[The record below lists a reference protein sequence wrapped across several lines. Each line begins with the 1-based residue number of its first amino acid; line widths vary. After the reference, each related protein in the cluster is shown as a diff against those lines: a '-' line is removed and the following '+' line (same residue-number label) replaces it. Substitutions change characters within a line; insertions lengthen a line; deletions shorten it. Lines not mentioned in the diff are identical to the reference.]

1 MVYADEDEIDW
12 SDGSFGAP
20 PRILIDAT
28 PQSTHHNPTA
38 DAYEEEDSV
47 FVSETYYQHRIPS
60 GLTLQAE
67 AVRLHFPAPSNSND
81 NLQNPTRVQRAR
93 AGVHLNRRIPSKAD
107 YINYVLYQA
116 SQKTYEATFLNNFIA
131 HALHPDRLAQCSED
145 ANSSRQSIADYMKSV
160 SHEVNS
166 ITKKMIWNGHCRT
179 VHLLAGDGMDG
190 APFLDPHALDTK
202 PFSKYGPGNL
212 FPVADRINVSWHRTS
227 SHPTMV
233 RYSTKEYELGY
244 QAGPL
249 EEIDA
254 VSQTLFRKENFSMTL
269 PIGRAV
275 KLSTSKKRKGQNM
288 CGAATRDDRL
298 ASSRRNWIPFPQL
311 AIMSDFHGPQSV
323 TSTPL
328 DIGHEAKAADVH
340 QEPQI
345 LSDLTQLYHD
355 PVNALSLDDAQ
366 EEGSHQ
372 PFPRYEV
379 LFGSHDAGVPIS
391 DRAGACKQ
399 SNGTEHV
406 EKVHHWRTRLIN
418 DHKRRLTLKWG
429 NPPQALD
436 HAFQNFKQV
445 VAAAMSMGIRPTAN
459 DDYQKKLEAIAARE
473 RLREQARSS
482 ARSQQNSES
491 LSTET
496 TTPDSRASQCLPI
509 DSDMNTPESSSC
521 SPLQILRRNIGGS
534 LSSSESDK
542 TSSEPPKKRRRKNET
557 ANKQVMR
564 SHSTQQQSTAPKP
577 GKQSTNQSIMKSPLA
592 NKPLSLHP
600 SGSTTLEL
608 HQHLPP
614 NAYFEP
620 ISVDEK
626 YAWRCRCKHAMG
638 HYYNSGNRKNCR
650 GCNTSLGDNH
660 AVEMDFYMPLRSFY
674 HQPAPDMRWKPS
686 KQTARLRKSDRPC
699 HNAVAK
705 DAYWQ
710 AVGTGATE
718 EVARQI
724 AVDAVVHYLRP
735 KVRSKG
741 PTPEPTPES
750 EPEPDL
756 GPHPS
761 GSTTMEH
768 GQEIPDG
775 YYWKKQKAGEKL
787 AWRCDVNHGLGR
799 YYLAGDKKT
808 CPGCGA
814 GRTSLG
820 KSEDMDFYLPS
831 GVVVRQEAPGLSIWK
846 PRKPYK
852 IGKPATTKREAVSH
866 NQMCAKV
873 YFELLAQE
881 HEAEEALALAIE
893 RVDSEL
899 DKKQEAKMKRQEA
912 KEEIGDSD
920 AVEGDSTSA
929 SVSRRDSAATSRNS
943 RGGCTMS
950 FVPKKRTIDDVM
962 EESLDEVV
970 GGLGDRDMGS
980 EKDSCDSVVV
990 SSSSDEDSSA
1000 SDSE

>member
-20 PRILIDAT
+20 SRIPIDAT
-28 PQSTHHNPTA
+28 PRSTHHNPIA
-38 DAYEEEDSV
+38 DAYEDQDSL
-47 FVSETYYQHRIPS
+47 FVSETYDQHRMPS
-60 GLTLQAE
+60 GLTLE
-67 AVRLHFPAPSNSND
+67 AGKKLALPPVNNND
-81 NLQNPTRVQRAR
+81 TFQNPTRVQRAR

-107 YINYVLYQA
+107 YVNYVLYQA
-116 SQKTYEATFLNNFIA
+116 SQKAYEATFLNNFVA

-145 ANSSRQSIADYMKSV
+145 ATSGRQSIAEYLKSV
-160 SHEVNS
+160 SHEVNG

-190 APFLDPHALDTK
+190 APFLDLHTLDTR

-212 FPVADRINVSWHRTS
+212 FPVADRVNVSWHRTS
-227 SHPTMV
+227 SHPSMV

-249 EEIDA
+249 EDLDA
-254 VSQTLFRKENFSMTL
+254 VSQTLFRKENFGITL

-288 CGAATRDDRL
+288 PGAATRDDEML
-298 ASSRRNWIPFPQL
+298 SSRRNWLHFPHFNTTV
-311 AIMSDFHGPQSV
+311 DFQDPQII

-328 DIGHEAKAADVH
+328 DIVHEAKAADVH
-340 QEPQI
+340 QEPRI
-345 LSDLTQLYHD
+345 LSDLSRLHND
-355 PVNALSLDDAQ
+355 SADALSPDLAQ
-366 EEGSHQ
+366 KEGSHG
-372 PFPRYEV
+372 PFSLYAG
-379 LFGSHDAGVPIS
+379 LFRSHDPEAPVS

-406 EKVHHWRTRLIN
+406 EKVQDWRNRLIK

-436 HAFQNFKQV
+436 HAFRNFKQV
-445 VAAAMSMGIRPTAN
+445 VTAAMSMGIRPIAH
-459 DDYQKKLEAIAARE
+459 DYPKKLDTIAAWE
-473 RLREQARSS
+473 RLREQARNS

-496 TTPDSRASQCLPI
+496 TTADSRASQCLPVV
-509 DSDMNTPESSSC
+509 SDVNTPESSSF
-521 SPLQILRRNIGGS
+521 SPPQILRRDIGGS
-534 LSSSESDK
+534 LSNSESDK
-542 TSSEPPKKRRRKNET
+542 TPSEPSKKRRKKNE
-557 ANKQVMR
+557 AADKQVMR
-564 SHSTQQQSTAPKP
+564 NHSTDQQSTAPKP
-577 GKQSTNQSIMKSPLA
+577 GKQSTNQAVVKSPSV
-592 NKPLSLHP
+592 NKSLSLHP

-614 NAYFEP
+614 DAYFEP

-650 GCNTSLGDNH
+650 GCNTSRSDNH
-660 AVEMDFYMPLRSFY
+660 AFEMDFYMPLRSFY
-674 HQPAPDMRWKPS
+674 HQPVPDMRWKPS

-705 DAYWQ
+705 DAYWE

-718 EVARQI
+718 GEARQI
-724 AVDAVVHYLRP
+724 AVDAVVQYLRP
-735 KVRSKG
+735 KPPPKA

-750 EPEPDL
+750 DLEPDL

-761 GSTTMEH
+761 GSITMEH

-775 YYWKKQKAGEKL
+775 CYWKKEKPDENL

-814 GRTSLG
+814 GRSSQG
-820 KSEDMDFYLPS
+820 KSEEMDFYLPS
-831 GVVVRQEAPGLSIWK
+831 GVVVRQEAQGLSVWK

-852 IGKPATTKREAVSH
+852 MSKSAAPKREAVSH

-881 HEAEEALALAIE
+881 HETEKALALAIE

-912 KEEIGDSD
+912 KEEVGDSD
-920 AVEGDSTSA
+920 AVEGASTSV
-929 SVSRRDSAATSRNS
+929 STSRRDSAATSRNS

-950 FVPKKRTIDDVM
+950 LVPKKRTMDDVS

-970 GGLGDRDMGS
+970 GRLIDRDMGS
-980 EKDSCDSVVV
+980 DGEPEDSVGA
-990 SSSSDEDSSA
+990 SSSSAAEEDSSG

>member
-1 MVYADEDEIDW
+1 MAYADEDEIDW

-20 PRILIDAT
+20 SRIPIDAT
-28 PQSTHHNPTA
+28 PSSTTHNPTA
-38 DAYEEEDSV
+38 DAHEDEDSL
-47 FVSETYYQHRIPS
+47 FVSETYDPHRIPS
-60 GLTLQAE
+60 GSTLA
-67 AVRLHFPAPSNSND
+67 AAPVNSND
-81 NLQNPTRVQRAR
+81 TFQNPSRVQRAR

-107 YINYVLYQA
+107 YVNYVLYQA
-116 SQKTYEATFLNNFIA
+116 SQKAYEATFLNNFVA

-145 ANSSRQSIADYMKSV
+145 ANSGRQSIAEYMKSV
-160 SHEVNS
+160 SHEVNG

-190 APFLDPHALDTK
+190 APFLDLHTLDTR

-212 FPVADRINVSWHRTS
+212 FPVADRVNVSWHRTS
-227 SHPTMV
+227 SHPSMV

-249 EEIDA
+249 EDLDA
-254 VSQTLFRKENFSMTL
+254 VSQTLFRKENFGVTL

-288 CGAATRDDRL
+288 PGAATRDDRMV
-298 ASSRRNWIPFPQL
+298 SSRRDWIPFPQL
-311 AIMSDFHGPQSV
+311 ATMSDFHDPQSI

-328 DIGHEAKAADVH
+328 DIVHEANAADAH
-340 QEPQI
+340 QEPRI
-345 LSDLTQLYHD
+345 LSDLSRLYHD
-355 PVNALSLDDAQ
+355 SVDALSPDLGQ
-366 EEGSHQ
+366 EEELHR
-372 PFPRYEV
+372 PFPRYAE
-379 LFGSHDAGVPIS
+379 LLIPHDPEVPIS
-391 DRAGACKQ
+391 DRGGACKQ
-399 SNGTEHV
+399 GNSTEHV
-406 EKVHHWRTRLIN
+406 EKVHHWRNRLIK

-429 NPPQALD
+429 NPSQALD

-445 VAAAMSMGIRPTAN
+445 VAAAMSMGIRPIAH
-459 DDYQKKLEAIAARE
+459 DYQKKLEAIASRE
-473 RLREQARSS
+473 RLQEQAGIS
-482 ARSQQNSES
+482 ARSQQNSER

-496 TTPDSRASQCLPI
+496 TTADSCEPQCLPV
-509 DSDMNTPESSSC
+509 DSDMNTPESSSF
-521 SPLQILRRNIGGS
+521 SPPQILRRDIGM
-534 LSSSESDK
+534 SSDISNPEK
-542 TSSEPPKKRRRKNET
+542 TSSEPSKKRRKKNQ
-557 ANKQVMR
+557 AVNKQIMR
-564 SHSTQQQSTAPKP
+564 SHSTQQQSTAPKLNKP
-577 GKQSTNQSIMKSPLA
+577 STNQSAVKAPSAHKSP
-592 NKPLSLHP
+592 SSHP
-600 SGSTTLEL
+600 SGSTTLEP

-638 HYYNSGNRKNCR
+638 HYYNSGSRKNCR
-650 GCNTSLGDNH
+650 GCNTSLSDNH

-686 KQTARLRKSDRPC
+686 KQAARLRKSDRPC

-705 DAYWQ
+705 DAYWE
-710 AVGTGATE
+710 AVSTGATE
-718 EVARQI
+718 EEARQV
-724 AVDAVVHYLRP
+724 AVDAVVRYLRP
-735 KVRSKG
+735 KPPPKA
-741 PTPEPTPES
+741 PTPETTPEP

-775 YYWKKQKAGEKL
+775 YYWKKQKADEQV

-831 GVVVRQEAPGLSIWK
+831 GVVVRQEAPGLSIWR

-852 IGKPATTKREAVSH
+852 IGKPAATKREPVSH

-873 YFELLAQE
+873 YFGLLAE
-881 HEAEEALALAIE
+881 GNEAEEALRLAIE

-912 KEEIGDSD
+912 REEVGDED
-920 AVEGDSTSA
+920 AVEGASS
-929 SVSRRDSAATSRNS
+929 SVSVERRDSAATSRNS

-950 FVPKKRTIDDVM
+950 LVPKKRTMDDVI
-962 EESLDEVV
+962 EESLGELV
-970 GGLGDRDMGS
+970 GDLEDGDVGS
-980 EKDSCDSVVV
+980 EGESGDSVAM
-990 SSSSDEDSSA
+990 SSSDEEDSSA

>member
-20 PRILIDAT
+20 SRIPIDAT
-28 PQSTHHNPTA
+28 PISTHHNPTA
-38 DAYEEEDSV
+38 DVYEDQDSL
-47 FVSETYYQHRIPS
+47 FVSETYDQHRIPN
-60 GLTLQAE
+60 GLTLQA
-67 AVRLHFPAPSNSND
+67 APSNSHD

-107 YINYVLYQA
+107 YVNYVLYQA
-116 SQKTYEATFLNNFIA
+116 SQKAYEATFMNNFVA

-145 ANSSRQSIADYMKSV
+145 ATSDRQSIAEYMKSV

-190 APFLDPHALDTK
+190 APFLDLHTLDTR

-212 FPVADRINVSWHRTS
+212 FPVADRVNVSWHRTC
-227 SHPTMV
+227 SHPSMV

-244 QAGPL
+244 HAGPL
-249 EEIDA
+249 EDLDA
-254 VSQTLFRKENFSMTL
+254 VFQTLFRKENFGVTL

-275 KLSTSKKRKGQNM
+275 KPSTSKKRKGQNM
-288 CGAATRDDRL
+288 LGAATRDDKI

-311 AIMSDFHGPQSV
+311 VTMSDCNDPQST

-328 DIGHEAKAADVH
+328 DIGHEAKAADVR
-340 QEPQI
+340 QEPRI

-355 PVNALSLDDAQ
+355 PMDAPFPDDAQ

-372 PFPRYEV
+372 PFPRYED
-379 LFGSHDAGVPIS
+379 LFGSHDSGVPIS
-391 DRAGACKQ
+391 DQAGACKQ
-399 SNGTEHV
+399 GNGNEHV

-429 NPPQALD
+429 NPPQALN

-445 VAAAMSMGIRPTAN
+445 VTAAMSMGIRPIAH
-459 DDYQKKLEAIAARE
+459 DYQKKLEAIAARE
-473 RLREQARSS
+473 RLREQAGSF

-496 TTPDSRASQCLPI
+496 TTPDSRASQCLPM
-509 DSDMNTPESSSC
+509 DSDMNTPESSSFS
-521 SPLQILRRNIGGS
+521 SPQILRRDIGGP
-534 LSSSESDK
+534 LSNSESDK
-542 TSSEPPKKRRRKNET
+542 TPSEPSKKKRRKNEG

-564 SHSTQQQSTAPKP
+564 SHSTQQKSTASKP
-577 GKQSTNQSIMKSPLA
+577 GKQSTHQSIVKSPSA
-592 NKPLSLHP
+592 NKSLSLHP

-614 NAYFEP
+614 DAYFEP

-650 GCNTSLGDNH
+650 GCNTSLSDNH
-660 AVEMDFYMPLRSFY
+660 AFEMDFYMPLRSFY

-705 DAYWQ
+705 DAYWE
-710 AVGTGATE
+710 AISAGATE
-718 EVARQI
+718 EEARQI

-735 KVRSKG
+735 KVQPKG
-741 PTPEPTPES
+741 PTPEPTPEP

-775 YYWKKQKAGEKL
+775 YYWKKQKADEKL

-808 CPGCGA
+808 CPGCGT

-852 IGKPATTKREAVSH
+852 IGKPATTKREPVSH

-873 YFELLAQE
+873 YFELLAQA

-912 KEEIGDSD
+912 KEEVGDSD
-920 AVEGDSTSA
+920 AVEGASTSV
-929 SVSRRDSAATSRNS
+929 SVSRRDSTATSRNS

-950 FVPKKRTIDDVM
+950 LVPKKRTMDDVI

-970 GGLGDRDMGS
+970 GDLGDGDMGS
-980 EKDSCDSVVV
+980 ERESGDSVSV
-990 SSSSDEDSSA
+990 SSSDEDDSSG

>member
-38 DAYEEEDSV
+38 DAYEEEDSL
-47 FVSETYYQHRIPS
+47 FVSEAYDQHRIPS
-60 GLTLQAE
+60 SLTLQA
-67 AVRLHFPAPSNSND
+67 APSNSND

-145 ANSSRQSIADYMKSV
+145 ANSGRQSIAEYMKSV

-190 APFLDPHALDTK
+190 APFLDPHALDIK

-249 EEIDA
+249 EDLDA

-269 PIGRAV
+269 PVGRAV

-288 CGAATRDDRL
+288 PGAATRDDRM

-311 AIMSDFHGPQSV
+311 ATMSDFHDPKPITNS
-323 TSTPL
+323 PL
-328 DIGHEAKAADVH
+328 GIGHGAKASDVH
-340 QEPQI
+340 REPRI
-345 LSDLTQLYHD
+345 LSDLTQLYQD
-355 PVNALSLDDAQ
+355 PVDALSPDDAQ
-366 EEGSHQ
+366 EEESHLA
-372 PFPRYEV
+372 FPRYED
-379 LFGSHDAGVPIS
+379 LFDSHDAGVPIS
-391 DRAGACKQ
+391 DRVGACKQ
-399 SNGTEHV
+399 SNGSEDV

-445 VAAAMSMGIRPTAN
+445 VTAAMSMGIRPIAH
-459 DDYQKKLEAIAARE
+459 DYPKKLDTIAAWE
-473 RLREQARSS
+473 RLREQAKHS
-482 ARSQQNSES
+482 ARSQLNSES
-491 LSTET
+491 LSPET
-496 TTPDSRASQCLPI
+496 TTADSRASQYLPVV
-509 DSDMNTPESSSC
+509 SDVDTPESPSF
-521 SPLQILRRNIGGS
+521 SPPQILRRDIGGS
-534 LSSSESDK
+534 LSNSESDK
-542 TSSEPPKKRRRKNET
+542 TPSEPSRKRRKKN
-557 ANKQVMR
+557 QVVDTQVLR
-564 SHSTQQQSTAPKP
+564 SNSTQQQLTAPES
-577 GKQSTNQSIMKSPLA
+577 GKQSTNQSIVKGPSADKSP
-592 NKPLSLHP
+592 SLHP

-620 ISVDEK
+620 TSVDEK

-638 HYYNSGNRKNCR
+638 HYYNSGSRKNCR
-650 GCNTSLGDNH
+650 GCNTSLSDNH

-686 KQTARLRKSDRPC
+686 KQAARIRKSDRPC

-705 DAYWQ
+705 DAYWE
-710 AVGTGATE
+710 AVSAGATE
-718 EVARQI
+718 EEARQI
-724 AVDAVVHYLRP
+724 AVDAVVRYLRP
-735 KVRSKG
+735 KAPPKA
-741 PTPEPTPES
+741 PTPETTPEP

-768 GQEIPDG
+768 GQEIPDC
-775 YYWKKQKAGEKL
+775 YYWKKQKADEKL

-852 IGKPATTKREAVSH
+852 IGKPAATKREPVSH

-873 YFELLAQE
+873 YFELLAQA

-893 RVDSEL
+893 RVDNEL

-912 KEEIGDSD
+912 KEEVGDSD
-920 AVEGDSTSA
+920 AVEGASTSA

-950 FVPKKRTIDDVM
+950 LVPKKRTMDDVI

-970 GGLGDRDMGS
+970 GDLENRDMGS
-980 EKDSCDSVVV
+980 ERESGDSVAM
-990 SSSSDEDSSA
+990 SSSDEEDSSA

>member
-20 PRILIDAT
+20 SRIPIDAIPT
-28 PQSTHHNPTA
+28 STHHNPTA
-38 DAYEEEDSV
+38 DAYEEEDSL
-47 FVSETYYQHRIPS
+47 FVSETYDQHRIPS
-60 GLTLQAE
+60 GVTLDA
-67 AVRLHFPAPSNSND
+67 APVNSND
-81 NLQNPTRVQRAR
+81 TFQNPTRVQRAR
-93 AGVHLNRRIPSKAD
+93 AGVHLNRRIPSKVD
-107 YINYVLYQA
+107 YVNYVLYQA
-116 SQKTYEATFLNNFIA
+116 SQKAYEATFLNNFIA

-145 ANSSRQSIADYMKSV
+145 TNSGRQSIAEYMKSV
-160 SHEVNS
+160 SHEVNG
-166 ITKKMIWNGHCRT
+166 ITKKMIWNSHCRT

-190 APFLDPHALDTK
+190 APFLDLHTIDTK

-212 FPVADRINVSWHRTS
+212 FPVAERVNVSWHRTS

-249 EEIDA
+249 EDLDA

-288 CGAATRDDRL
+288 PGAATRDDRM

-311 AIMSDFHGPQSV
+311 ATTSKFHEPQCI
-323 TSTPL
+323 TSSPL
-328 DIGHEAKAADVH
+328 DIGHEAKTADVH
-340 QEPQI
+340 QEPRI

-355 PVNALSLDDAQ
+355 PVDALSPDDAQ
-366 EEGSHQ
+366 KEGSHQ
-372 PFPRYEV
+372 PFPRYED
-379 LFGSHDAGVPIS
+379 LFGSHDSGVPIG
-391 DRAGACKQ
+391 DQAGACKQ
-399 SNGTEHV
+399 SNGNEHV

-445 VAAAMSMGIRPTAN
+445 VTAAMSMGIRPIAH
-459 DDYQKKLEAIAARE
+459 DYPKKLDTIAAWE
-473 RLREQARSS
+473 RLREQAKHS
-482 ARSQQNSES
+482 ARSQLNSES
-491 LSTET
+491 LSPET
-496 TTPDSRASQCLPI
+496 TTADSRASQYLPVV
-509 DSDMNTPESSSC
+509 SDVNTPESSSF
-521 SPLQILRRNIGGS
+521 SPPQILRRDIGGS
-534 LSSSESDK
+534 LSNSESDK
-542 TSSEPPKKRRRKNET
+542 TPSEPSRKRRKKN
-557 ANKQVMR
+557 QVVDTQVLR
-564 SHSTQQQSTAPKP
+564 SNSTQHQLTAPES
-577 GKQSTNQSIMKSPLA
+577 GKQSTNQSIVKGPSADKSP
-592 NKPLSLHP
+592 SLHP

-620 ISVDEK
+620 TSVDEK

-638 HYYNSGNRKNCR
+638 HYYNSGSRKNCR
-650 GCNTSLGDNH
+650 GCNTSLSDNH

-686 KQTARLRKSDRPC
+686 KQAARIRKSDRPC

-705 DAYWQ
+705 DAYWK
-710 AVGTGATE
+710 AVSAGATE
-718 EVARQI
+718 EEARQI

-735 KVRSKG
+735 KPPPKAL
-741 PTPEPTPES
+741 TPETTPEL

-775 YYWKKQKAGEKL
+775 YYWKKQKADEKL

-852 IGKPATTKREAVSH
+852 IGKSAATKREPVSH

-881 HEAEEALALAIE
+881 REAEEALALAIE

-920 AVEGDSTSA
+920 AVEGASTSVSA
-929 SVSRRDSAATSRNS
+929 SRRDSAATSRNS

-950 FVPKKRTIDDVM
+950 LVPKKRTMDDVI

-970 GGLGDRDMGS
+970 GDLGDGDMGS

-990 SSSSDEDSSA
+990 SSSDEEDSSG